1 MLEERINVLI
11 QSIDCLTAVINRLWD
26 EKDNIRGIKAP
37 PISADPP
44 KVKTK
49 KETKTKKTETKKETK
64 TPTDIPAV
72 KDLEAM
78 CLDIIREKGP
88 TFKKKIKNT
97 IAAHGGEMIADCP
110 TENLVVLK
118 KALEALL

>member
-1 MLEERINVLI
+1 MLEEKIDNLI
-11 QSIDCLTAVINRLWD
+11 QSLDLLTAVVDRLWQQ
-26 EKDNIRGIKAP
+26 KDDIRAE
-37 PISADPP
+37 PP
-44 KVKTK
+44 KTKNTKTK
-49 KETKTKKTETKKETK
+49 NTKTKKTETK